1 MKEVL
6 VMQALLTHVAGVDVH
21 KEILV
26 ITVLIGAADAEPKGQ
41 TLECSTYTDDLK
53 IFGQKLLNLGV
64 KHVAMESTGIYWKPV
79 HNVWSPMGLE
89 ITLGNATHMKNV
101 PGRKTDV
108 NDSHWIALLHRN
120 GLIRSSY
127 VPEAEFQE
135 LRALN
140 RHRTNLVEDIARVKN
155 RVQKVLEDGN
165 VKIGSVL
172 SNVFGVAG
180 IDVLDAIA
188 AGETDADV
196 LLSRV
201 TTSIRKKEDLKKA
214 LTNCL
219 KPSHRF
225 LIGELMQQYV
235 DLNSRLSSVE
245 QEISDRT
252 RKHADL
258 LSRLTEIPGVDRIT
272 AQGILAEATTKME
285 MFADDRK
292 FAAWAGVAPG
302 NNESAGKKKDRERGM
317 AILR

>member
-1 MKEVL
+1 
-6 VMQALLTHVAGVDVH
+6 MQILLTHVAGVDVH

-26 ITVLIGAADAEPKGQ
+26 ITTLIGEAGSEPQ
-41 TLECSTYTDDLK
+41 TQTFECSTFTDDLHSA
-53 IFGQKLLNLGV
+53 GQRLLKLGV

-79 HNVWSPMGLE
+79 HNVWSVMGIE

-108 NDSHWIALLHRN
+108 NDSQWIAMLHRN

-135 LRALN
+135 LRTLN
-140 RHRTNLVEDIARVKN
+140 RHRTNLVEDISRVKN

-165 VKIGSVL
+165 IKIGSVV

-180 IDVLDAIA
+180 MDVLGAIA
-188 AGETDADV
+188 NGETNADV
-196 LLSRV
+196 LSASV

-219 KPSHRF
+219 RPSHLF
-225 LIGELMQQYV
+225 LIRELMQQYV
-235 DLNSRLSSVE
+235 DLNQRLGSVE
-245 QEISDRT
+245 NEIAERT
-252 RKHADL
+252 RKHEDL
-258 LSRLTEIPGVDRIT
+258 LRRLMEVPGIDQTT
-272 AQGILAEATTKME
+272 AHGILAEATTKME
-285 MFADDRK
+285 VFADDRR

-302 NNESAGKKKDRERGM
+302 NNESAGKKKDR
-317 AILR
+317 APDTATLH